1 MLLLHGLGDCAA
13 NWERFGAAMS
23 ADYRVV
29 APDLRG
35 HGDSQRSGDA
45 AYGLRDHV
53 ADVEAVVDRLALG
66 RMVLVGHAL
75 GGRIAV
81 AYAAAHPDAVAAVC
95 IVDSDVSGRPRR
107 MPAIAD
113 GVPGWESLDAV
124 AEHLRRLQPDATHQA
139 LADQALRLTV
149 EGDDGRRSWKAD
161 PAALAPGAAED
172 LWAELRRLQGPT
184 LFLRGRQSQ
193 VMPHGLA
200 VRMREAVPGARLAE
214 LEGAGHWVHQEI
226 PGACEATVRWFLE
239 DPP

>member
-13 NWERFGAAMS
+13 NWELFAAANS
-23 ADYRVV
+23 AAYRVV

-35 HGDSQRSGDA
+35 HGDSQWSRQA

-66 RMVLVGHAL
+66 RIVVVGHSL

-81 AYAAAHPDAVAAVC
+81 AYTAAHVDGVDAVC
-95 IVDSDVSGRPRR
+95 IVDSDVSGGPRR

-113 GVPGWESLDAV
+113 GVPESESLDAV
-124 AEHLRRLQPDATHQA
+124 AERLRRLQPNATDRV

-149 EGDDGRRSWKAD
+149 PGEGGRRSWTAD
-161 PAALAPGAAED
+161 PVALAPGAAED
-172 LWAELRRLQGPT
+172 LWAELRCLQGPT
-184 LFLRGRQSQ
+184 LFLRGRQSE
-193 VMPHGLA
+193 VMPHELA
-200 VRMREAVPGARLAE
+200 VRTREAVPRARLAE

-226 PGACEATVRWFLE
+226 PGAFEATVRWFLGNL
-239 DPP
+239 P